1 MKDIQ
6 ELLKA
11 HTTEEGTVDYD
22 KVTEEIN
29 NEINGIVARNV
40 EKAEKSAYKSLEI
53 EGVEDKDTLLTYINS
68 QTQEPTEKIL
78 ELEKAIKDREEKLT
92 EYTSTLEDTQ
102 KQLEE
107 YAKNSDMLSKERILL
122 QEGILDADDRD
133 YFLHTV
139 NKMVNEETDFKTA
152 WSKYKEEKSDKVQK
166 FLNPKQVISTGTKTR
181 GAEQTKLSGAKAIL
195 RERNPELFKDDE

>member
-11 HTTEEGTVDYD
+11 HTTEDGNVDYT

-40 EKAEKSAYKSLEI
+40 DKAEKAAIKTLELD
-53 EGVEDKDTLLTYINS
+53 GVEDKETLLNYIEAK
-68 QTQEPTEKIL
+68 TKEPTERVL
-78 ELEKAIKDREEKLT
+78 ELEKALKEKEETLST
-92 EYTSTLEDTQ
+92 YTGTLEETQ

-107 YAKNSDMLSKERILL
+107 YAKSADMLSKERILL
-122 QEGILDADDRD
+122 QEGIVDPDDRD

-139 NKMVNEETDFKTA
+139 NKYVDEETDFATA
-152 WSKYKEEKSDKVQK
+152 WTKYKEEKPEKVSRFIAKDK
-166 FLNPKQVISTGTKTR
+166 PISTGTKTR
-181 GAEQTKLSGAKAIL
+181 SAEVKKLSGAKAIL
-195 RERNPELFKDDE
+195 RERNPELFKDE